1 MGGYSA
7 LAERGA
13 GRRRIR
19 MTWGSGKFLRR
30 FRLPVNVKMDELK
43 ATMENGVLTVV
54 VPKED
59 PKKPEVRTIEV
70 SGN

>member
-1 MGGYSA
+1 
-7 LAERGA
+7 
-13 GRRRIR
+13 
-19 MTWGSGKFLRR
+19 
-30 FRLPVNVKMDELK
+30 MDELK